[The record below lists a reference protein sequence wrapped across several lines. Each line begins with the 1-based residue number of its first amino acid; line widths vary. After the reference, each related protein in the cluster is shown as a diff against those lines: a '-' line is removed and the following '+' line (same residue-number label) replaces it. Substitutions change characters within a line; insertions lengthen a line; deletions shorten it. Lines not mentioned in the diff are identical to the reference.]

1 MQFSQCNENASLTS
15 FHTSFTCCAVEPLLI
30 LGTRNNDVA
39 ISPESLSTCLSKMC
53 KNLLSSLSQLPSV
66 VNTYQRVSNS
76 FFFRLLVIYFANAPV
91 SICVVF
97 ELPHQYFFIVLEFG
111 NMILNSLAVRS
122 AVLKW
127 RLCPTR
133 KPEKSSSAFTTFWF
147 KFAITELAPKSVN
160 FVCHCAE

>member
-1 MQFSQCNENASLTS
+1 M
-15 FHTSFTCCAVEPLLI
+15 
-30 LGTRNNDVA
+30 G
-39 ISPESLSTCLSKMC
+39 

-76 FFFRLLVIYFANAPV
+76 FSFRLLVIYFANAPV

-127 RLCPTR
+127 RLYPTR

-147 KFAITELAPKSVN
+147 KFAITKLAPKSVN